1 MVRLAGLT
9 SVWSRQGR
17 KEILVE
23 VRPFPFLNKPIAHSF
38 HWTDSSLSPHSGE
51 QPGGGVVVEV
61 VAVQAVK
68 AVAGAGAVDVPQE
81 GGGVGHLP
89 VRLTLLHTL
98 TGLGLN
104 N

>member
-1 MVRLAGLT
+1 M
-9 SVWSRQGR
+9 
-17 KEILVE
+17 
-23 VRPFPFLNKPIAHSF
+23 
-38 HWTDSSLSPHSGE
+38 
-51 QPGGGVVVEV
+51 VVEV

-68 AVAGAGAVDVPQE
+68 AVAGGGAVDVPQE

-89 VRLTLLHTL
+89 VRLTLLYTL

>member
-1 MVRLAGLT
+1 M
-9 SVWSRQGR
+9 
-17 KEILVE
+17 E
-23 VRPFPFLNKPIAHSF
+23 VRPFPFLNKPIAHNF
-38 HWTDSSLSPHSGE
+38 QWTDSSLSPHSGE

-68 AVAGAGAVDVPQE
+68 AVAGGGAVDVPQE